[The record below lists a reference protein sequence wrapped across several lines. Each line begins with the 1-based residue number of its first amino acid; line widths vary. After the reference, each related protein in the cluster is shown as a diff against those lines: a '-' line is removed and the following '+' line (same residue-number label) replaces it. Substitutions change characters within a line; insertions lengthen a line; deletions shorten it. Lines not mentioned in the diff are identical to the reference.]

1 MGLIFYSNKTSK
13 NFTND
18 NFPLFLE
25 LKKSPA
31 SFISLK
37 QQEIFLNEFAWNNG
51 VTFDKRTKTHI
62 FPEKFTIND
71 VEIFYFKELERIES
85 ERKSLEQSGEM
96 EFQKR
101 LISLYE
107 AQNNNYGYLSENEE
121 KIIKFFEKQQF
132 IKKFL
137 KFSLWVGFYIG
148 LCYLIQIEFFIFV
161 PIVIF
166 IVVMIF
172 GGEDWKYISNLSED
186 FTHGRD
192 FMYSY
197 FDAFYGHYLHPADIL
212 LFADVMNYFSDNIL
226 QRNKNIAENEKN
238 FSKKYFF
245 EKTRDKI
252 QDFFR
257 EEKIKLKNDAEMVQ
271 KIIQK
276 WSEMEQIRLEK
287 ERENSQNPLIL
298 ASNKRREIMLRNLE
312 NINKNL

>member
-1 MGLIFYSNKTSK
+1 MIFYSDKTSK

-25 LKKSPA
+25 LKKLPA
-31 SFISLK
+31 SLISLK
-37 QQEIFLNEFAWNNG
+37 QQEIFLNEFAWNAG

-62 FPEKFTIND
+62 FPKKFTINNI
-71 VEIFYFKELERIES
+71 EIFYFKELERIEN
-85 ERKSLEQSGEM
+85 ERNNLEKSGEM

-101 LISLYE
+101 LILLYE
-107 AQNNNYGYLSENEE
+107 AQNNDYGYLSENEE

-132 IKKFL
+132 VKKFL
-137 KFSLWVGFYIG
+137 KFMLWACFYTF
-148 LCYLIQIEFFIFV
+148 LCYSIQIQFFLAV

-172 GGEDWKYISNLSED
+172 GGRDWKYISNLSED

-197 FDAFYGHYLHPADIL
+197 FDTFYGHYLHPADIL

-226 QRNKNIAENEKN
+226 QRNNNIMENEKN

-245 EKTRDKI
+245 EKTRNKI
-252 QDFFR
+252 QNFLI
-257 EEKIKLKNDAEMVQ
+257 EEKIKLKNDAEVVQ

-276 WSEMEQIRLEK
+276 WSELEKIRLEK

-298 ASNKRREIMLRNLE
+298 ASNKRREIMMKNLE
-312 NINKNL
+312 NINENL